1 MAKKIIHRFVFD
13 AANRIVK
20 LNEIIAQKRL
30 LTITNTTANE
40 ILYAFPDTVRGA
52 SSYVIDTVA
61 RTTTITLDFDTT
73 SMGVYTNPTQ
83 SGYSGSGTD
92 AEFTVRKNTADS
104 LYNVTITAAGS
115 GYAVD
120 DEITIA
126 GTQLGGISPIN
137 DLTITVTAVDGTGA
151 LSSIRVGGQPKL
163 DELQIFIEKDSTEMR
178 PDKTYTDPVS
188 KFRVSQPENLI
199 DTDFE
204 YGLQS
209 TKWETLELIRNI
221 PTFFSRNGDQDLDI
235 TEMTSV
241 ADSNQ
246 IRVVTSDNHNL
257 VQGNPIIVV
266 GSRNSNANGG
276 FVVTKIID
284 DETFIFNAKA
294 NIPTTGNILD
304 TYTQVFLASIYQ
316 GTEFKLENVSG
327 ITTNEGNPS
336 KLTVSTEYPLG
347 LNEGTS
353 FFLVNSVGQKIVNF
367 EAGASKV
374 VHENFTNIGNS
385 TVGNAATGETG
396 HVWTYGAVDTHNY
409 IPKHAPAQGVNV
421 KWFIQGTGSNN
432 TITVNTAGGVETI
445 TFDDSPHGFSDGDYV
460 VYLHGDGN
468 GAISGLTD
476 TRPYYVRVVD
486 QNTIWL
492 TLYGPSDSRHN
503 TSRVNLGNYGSFN
516 GHSRSCFVTAFD
528 PIQIYQ
534 GSSQEEVRFATEI
547 PFVANDPNQRFICFY
562 SYVGINSTSYYVNN
576 SDNLASYNDNSSQIL
591 FPRNV
596 RVVNGQTYMQFSRYA
611 GSGALNMSRS
621 THSGAVVLMDVN
633 PNANTL
639 WFANHGLSQ
648 GDVVRF
654 GSSSSSVPSGLTRN
668 DYYNVYPVN
677 ANRIKLSDY
686 RSNGQNNLT
695 SQGST
700 SATLDITGWSAID
713 GADFIDATQTIAPT
727 PETINLSVTVQNNGS
742 ANVYYIDGVETPVL
756 ELVEGNTY
764 VIDQSDAS
772 NTNHPFKFS
781 TVADGTHASG
791 SEYTTGVTYTG
802 TAGTDGQLTFVVP
815 SSAPTLYYYCG
826 VHSGM
831 GDTANTPAPTS
842 TTQGHGLTDGDA
854 VVYSDEGNT
863 TIGGLTNAQTY
874 YITNASE
881 FKTQL
886 STSVTGYSGPDF
898 TFRHST
904 GGSRTTGY
912 IYSYAYVWRNSHG
925 LNTGDRVQYTSNTPV
940 QGLRNGAFY
949 FVRRI
954 DANRFYL
961 YRTLSGAQSGSGWPD
976 RILFAL
982 PYSGTGRIRK
992 TDIVDLTGT
1001 GAGAQK
1007 FTASV
1012 DGASDSVYTLDRKID
1027 DTTFEMNAASEIPKR
1042 SIPFDPDSSVWIE
1055 QDAIRIPDHFLRTG
1069 FAITYQEGSSA
1080 TGGLTDNT
1088 TYYVIRVSQNW
1099 IKLADTYDNA
1109 ILGTAIDLTS
1119 KGAGQA
1125 ALETPNIIGEVLGQ
1139 GTATLDLDKT
1149 TIEGSGTNFTSFFKT
1164 GDDIS
1169 LYKPETFDEKTVSSL
1184 SSGTDLNT
1192 STNHGFTTE
1201 DLVIFEAST
1210 APTGLTSGFFYY
1222 VGVVDA
1228 NSVKL
1233 YPTAAD
1239 ATAGTNGVSFSGS
1252 GTSMKLKKVT
1262 SSGDTVVQ
1270 RVRAVLSPSKIEIEE
1285 AGTETLADVNY
1296 SVGTSLILRAD
1307 GFALHRPYDGG
1318 VELIPSTNPDSQMI
1332 RQTRKYFRYQSGKGI
1347 QVSFAVNFSPTTQI
1361 ERIDYTAGNNQAR
1374 VYTKF
1379 AHRLSA
1385 GLDITI
1391 KDVGL
1396 VGGVDYFNG
1405 VFSVTAIYDDYSF
1418 HITLPVSPPNTV
1430 STGGYGFYH
1439 VNAWQN
1445 SELRCGLFDDQN
1457 GMFFEY
1463 DGQNLKCCR
1472 RKSIKQLA
1480 GTMTVTFGAGIV
1492 SGINTKFASQ
1502 CNVNDYIV
1510 LKGQSYQIAKID
1522 SDTIMYITPSY
1533 RGKTQDGVI
1542 GTITETIKVNQ
1553 KDWNIDTAD
1562 GLGPTGYVLDLN
1574 KIQMAYIDYSWY
1586 GAGKIRFGFKDQDGD
1601 VQYVHAFIH
1610 NNLETEAYMRSGNMP
1625 ARYDIQNIGTPTYVP
1640 ALAHWGTSV
1649 IMDGTFDD
1657 DKAYIFTAASND
1669 VAVTGSASVTVTGR
1683 VAYTGYY
1690 YTYIQNRL
1698 RRIGYA
1704 LETNTSTRYNELAS
1718 GQAISGANLQS
1729 GTRLRNPQDSRITP
1743 TSPYLPE
1750 ILASRGYSFSGLETR
1765 NLVVVDRQPS
1775 GTAGSDSSYTV
1786 TISNAAT
1793 PVVYDIPLISIRL
1806 APSVDTGTIG
1816 VLGEREI
1823 INRMQLL
1830 LNSVGILSTHT
1841 IEVVLRLNGAID
1853 NAAWEAVESPS
1864 LSQLIFHGTG
1874 DSIEGGVNLFK
1885 FRAAGG
1891 TGTSARSQVSTEQTL
1906 GEVASLGNSIMGG
1919 DNTFPDGPDIL
1930 TVVARLTEDPAT
1942 VTNSNPLIV
1951 NSRIS
1956 WSESQA

>member
-1 MAKKIIHRFVFD
+1 MAKKIIHRYVFD
-13 AANRIVK
+13 AANRTVLI
-20 LNEIIAQKRL
+20 NEIIAQKRL

-52 SSYVIDTVA
+52 SSYNIDTTA
-61 RTTTITLDFDTT
+61 KTTTITLDIDTT
-73 SMGVYTNPTQ
+73 AMGVYANPTQ
-83 SGYSGSGTD
+83 TGYSGSGTD
-92 AEFTVRKNTADS
+92 LQFTIAKNTPTKN
-104 LYNVTITAAGS
+104 YEITVTTTGT

-120 DEITIA
+120 ETIIVA
-126 GTQLGGISPIN
+126 GSQLGGTSAN
-137 DLTITVTAVDGTGA
+137 DATVTITSVDGSGAVTGV
-151 LSSIRVGGQPKL
+151 SIAGKPLL

-235 TEMTSV
+235 TEMTTV
-241 ADSNQ
+241 QDSNQ
-246 IRVVTSDNHNL
+246 IRVVTSDQHNL
-257 VQGNPIIVV
+257 VQGNPIIVI
-266 GSRNSNANGG
+266 GSRNNNANGG
-276 FVVTKIID
+276 FVVTKIVD
-284 DETFIFNAKA
+284 PTTFVFTAKA
-294 NIPTTGNILD
+294 NIATTGSIKD

-316 GTEFKLENVSG
+316 GTEFKLENVNG
-327 ITTNEGNPS
+327 ITTDEGNPS

-353 FFLVNSVGQKIVNF
+353 FFLVNSVGQKIVNYT
-367 EAGASKV
+367 AGASNV
-374 VHENFTNIGNS
+374 VHENFVNIGNS
-385 TVGNAATGETG
+385 TQGNQPTGETG
-396 HVWTYGAVDTHNY
+396 HVWTYGAIDTHNY
-409 IPKHAPAQGVNV
+409 IPKHAPSEGCIT
-421 KWFIQGTGSNN
+421 KWFVQGTGANN

-445 TFDDSPHGFSDGDYV
+445 TFDDSPHGFTDGQYV

-468 GAISGLTD
+468 GAMGGLTD
-476 TRPYYVRVVD
+476 TRPYWVRVID
-486 QNTIWL
+486 ANTIYL
-492 TLYGPSDSRHN
+492 TLQGP
-503 TSRVNLGNYGSFN
+503 TGTGRVNITNYGSFN
-516 GHSRSCFVTAFD
+516 GHSRSCFTTAFD
-528 PIQIYQ
+528 PVQIYT
-534 GSSQEEVRFATEI
+534 GSSQEEVRFNSVI
-547 PFVANDPNQRFICFY
+547 PFIANNPNQAFICFY
-562 SYVGINSTSYYVNN
+562 SYVGINSTSYFVNN
-576 SDNLASYNDNSSQIL
+576 SDNLASYNQNSSQIL

-596 RVVNGQTYMQFSRYA
+596 RVVNNETIMQFSRYPN
-611 GSGALNMSRS
+611 SGALNMSRS
-621 THSGAVVLMDVN
+621 SHGGAVVLMDVN
-633 PNANTL
+633 PNANTI
-639 WFANHGLSQ
+639 WFQNHGLSQ

-654 GSSSSSVPSGLTRN
+654 GSSSSSVPSGMTRN

-677 ANRIKLSDY
+677 ANRIKFSDY
-686 RSNGQNNLT
+686 RANGQNNLT
-695 SQGST
+695 SQGAT
-700 SATLDITGWSAID
+700 SATMDITGWSAID
-713 GADFIDATQTIAPT
+713 GADFIDATQTIT
-727 PETINLSVTVQNNGS
+727 PPVATIDYSVSVQNNGS
-742 ANVYYIDGVETPVL
+742 ANKFYIDGIESPVL
-756 ELVEGNTY
+756 ELTEGNTY
-764 VIDQSDAS
+764 RFDQSDGS
-772 NTNHPFKFS
+772 NANHPFKFS
-781 TVADGTHASG
+781 ETADGTHGGG
-791 SEYTTGVTYTG
+791 SEYTTNVAYTG
-802 TAGTDGQLTFVVP
+802 TAGTDGLLTITIA
-815 SSAPTLYYYCG
+815 SGAPTLYYYCG

-831 GDTANTPAPTS
+831 GGQANTPVPTS
-842 TTQGHGLTDGDA
+842 TTLGHGLTDGDP
-854 VVYSDEGNT
+854 VVYSNEGNT
-863 TIGGLTNAQTY
+863 TIGGLTNAATY
-874 YITNASE
+874 YVANASE

-886 STSVTGYSGPDF
+886 ATTATGYTTPDI

-925 LNTGDRVQYTSNTPV
+925 FVTGDRVQYTSNTPV

-949 FVRRI
+949 YIRRI
-954 DANRFYL
+954 DANRFYF
-961 YRTLSGAQSGSGWPD
+961 YRTLAGAQSGSSWPD

-982 PYSGTGRIRK
+982 PYSGTGRVRK
-992 TDIVDLTGT
+992 TTIVDLTSA

-1012 DGASDSVYTLDRKID
+1012 DGASDSVYTLNNRVD
-1027 DTTFEMNAASEIPKR
+1027 DTTFELNAGSQIPKR

-1055 QDAIRIPDHFLRTG
+1055 QDAIRIPDHYLRTG
-1069 FAITYQEGSSA
+1069 FNVTYKEGSSA
-1080 TGGLTDNT
+1080 TGGLTTNT
-1088 TYYVIRVSQNW
+1088 TYYIIRVSQNW
-1099 IKLADTYDNA
+1099 IKLAASEDDALT
-1109 ILGTAIDLTS
+1109 GTAISLTS
-1119 KGAGQA
+1119 KGVGQA
-1125 ALETPNIIGEVLGQ
+1125 SFDTNNIIGEIGGQ
-1139 GTATLDLDKT
+1139 GTATLDIDKT
-1149 TIEGSGTNFTSFFKT
+1149 TIEGTNTNFTSFFKT

-1169 LYKPETFDEKTVSSL
+1169 LYKPELFDQKTVNSL
-1184 SSGTDLNT
+1184 GGTTDLNT
-1192 STNHGFTTE
+1192 STNHGYSTG
-1201 DLVIFEAST
+1201 DLVIFEATS

-1228 NSVKL
+1228 NSLKV
-1233 YPTAAD
+1233 YPTLDD
-1239 ATAGTNGVSFSGS
+1239 ATNTTNGITFSGT
-1252 GTSMKLKKVT
+1252 GNGMTVRKITSI
-1262 SSGDTVVQ
+1262 GDTVVQ
-1270 RVRAVLSPSKIEIEE
+1270 RVRAVLSPSKMEVEQ

-1361 ERIDYTAGNNQAR
+1361 ERIEYATGGSQAR

-1385 GLDITI
+1385 GLEITI
-1391 KDVGL
+1391 KDVNP
-1396 VGGVDYFNG
+1396 VNGVDYFNG
-1405 VFSVTAIYDDYSF
+1405 KFSVTAIYDDYSF

-1430 STGGYGFYH
+1430 STGGFGFYH

-1480 GTMTVTFGAGIV
+1480 GTCTVTFGAGIV
-1492 SGINTKFASQ
+1492 TGLNTKFTSQ

-1522 SDTIMYITPSY
+1522 SDTVMYITPSY
-1533 RGKTQDGVI
+1533 RGQTTDGVVA
-1542 GTITETIKVNQ
+1542 TITETIKVNQ
-1553 KDWNIDTAD
+1553 SDWNIDTAD
-1562 GLGPTGYVLDLN
+1562 GFGPTGYVLDLN

-1586 GAGKIRFGFKDQDGD
+1586 GAGKIRFGFKDQEGD

-1657 DKAYIFTAASND
+1657 DKAYIFTASSND
-1669 VAVTGSASVTVTGR
+1669 VAVTGSATVTVS
-1683 VAYTGYY
+1683 AKSDYTGYY
-1690 YTYIQNRL
+1690 YSFVQNRL
-1698 RRIGYA
+1698 RRIGYC
-1704 LETNTSTRYNELAS
+1704 LESNTSTQYNQLTS
-1718 GQAISGANLQS
+1718 GQAISGANLSS
-1729 GTRLRNPQDSRITP
+1729 GTRLRNPQDSRIQP
-1743 TSPYLPE
+1743 FAPYLPDV
-1750 ILASRGYSFSGLETR
+1750 FSYQGFNFSTGATR
-1765 NLVVVDRQPS
+1765 NLIVVDRQPT
-1775 GTAGSDSSYTV
+1775 GTAGTNSNYTV
-1786 TISNAAT
+1786 TLSDAST

-1816 VLGEREI
+1816 ALGEREI

-1830 LNSVGILSTHT
+1830 LNSVGILTTHT

-1853 NAAWEAVESPS
+1853 NASWDAVENPS

-1874 DSIEGGVNLFK
+1874 DTIEGGVNLFK
-1885 FRAAGG
+1885 FRAAGT
-1891 TGTSARSQVSTEQTL
+1891 TGSSGRTQASTEQTL

-1930 TVVARLTEDPAT
+1930 TVVARLTEDPST
-1942 VTNSNPLIV
+1942 VTASNPLIV